1 MAEQEAGESV
11 PPQLLGEE
19 DMDDEE
25 PKSKLGEERE
35 CVASFPGRERVVS
48 RGQSERGRA
57 NTHGN
62 KLKAR

>member
-35 CVASFPGRERVVS
+35 CVASFPGRER
-48 RGQSERGRA
+48 GRA